1 MLRPVVSKLSEQDTQ
16 VDYYYIDVDQSPELA
31 GRFGVQSIPTL
42 VLMKNGKESGRRVGA
57 APESEVKRFAHS

>member
-31 GRFGVQSIPTL
+31 GQFGVRSIPTL

-57 APESEVKRFAHS
+57 APEAEVKRFAHS